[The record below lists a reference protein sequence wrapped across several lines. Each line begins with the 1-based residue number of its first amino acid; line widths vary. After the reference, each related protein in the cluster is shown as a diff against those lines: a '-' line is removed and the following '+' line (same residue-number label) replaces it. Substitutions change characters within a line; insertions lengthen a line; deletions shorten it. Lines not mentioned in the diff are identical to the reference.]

1 MKRMIIFSLML
12 SLLLSG
18 FSLEAQD
25 KKAKTSVSK
34 KIEVYY
40 FHYTRRCITCNAVE
54 QVTKDAIAAM
64 YPEQFNKGQIIFK
77 SINLDEKGNEALAK
91 KCKAD
96 GSSLILMTKG
106 KQVNLTDKAFMYAKN
121 SPEKLKA
128 EIKKVLDSML

>member
-1 MKRMIIFSLML
+1 ML